1 MQSERSP
8 HISEEAPQEYQTRE
22 WPYPLQPALQ
32 TISQTQFVSGGQT
45 TFNSV
50 GDPTIVFNAFIN
62 TIDRLERLL
71 DHETAMLSEHQLLA
85 FDDFNRKKSHG
96 LLELRRAI
104 DAMHGLDR
112 VDLGFDAK
120 PVLARLRMKL
130 QKNLMMLQT
139 HLDAA
144 RAVAAIIA
152 RTIQEHE
159 SDGTYTQ
166 AVIHKE
172 TI

>member
-8 HISEEAPQEYQTRE
+8 HISEEALQEYQSQE
-22 WPYPLQPALQ
+22 WPHQLQPVLQ
-32 TISQTQFVSGGQT
+32 AVSQTQFISGGRT
-45 TFNSV
+45 SFTSA
-50 GDPTIVFNAFIN
+50 GDPAIVFNAFVN
-62 TIDRLERLL
+62 TVVRLERLL
-71 DHETAMLSEHQLLA
+71 DRETAMLSEHQILA
-85 FDDFNRKKSHG
+85 FDDFNRKKCHG

-112 VDLGFDAK
+112 ADLGFDAK
-120 PVLARLRMKL
+120 PVLAQLRMKL

-144 RAVAAIIA
+144 RSVAAIIA